1 MLVHKGNTVWG
12 VRREGGG
19 GGKYSLFR
27 KAIDGTSG
35 IEAWKRNLLVRPRA
49 MLKSSDILFLGV
61 MPIDILA
68 DDPHAAY
75 DGRLGGSI
83 WVCSE
88 KDGSKVAEYTLSAPV
103 NWDGMV
109 AAGRR
114 LYLSTADGRLICM
127 ASVDR

>member
-1 MLVHKGNTVWG
+1 M
-12 VRREGGG
+12 
-19 GGKYSLFR
+19 
-27 KAIDGTSG
+27 
-35 IEAWKRNLLVRPRA
+35 RPRA
-49 MLKSSDILFLGV
+49 RLKSGDMLFLGV
-61 MPIDILA
+61 MPTGIPA

-88 KDGSKVAEYTLSAPV
+88 NDGSKLAEYALSAPV
-103 NWDGMV
+103 NWDGMA

-127 ASVDR
+127 ASVD